1 MTAFPVIAVTGL
13 KTEAR
18 IVAGPRVHA
27 IAGGGDAAG
36 LARALEAAVARKAS
50 AIISFGVAGGL
61 APELAPGS
69 RLIARTIIGE
79 DGERYYG
86 DPVWSKRLSGAFGG
100 ATIADIAGVAAPL
113 ACHKEKRALHI
124 KTGAHAADMESH
136 IAARIA
142 VAHKLPFAAFRV
154 VADPAHRQLPHAAGM
169 SAAVGERLPPQ
180 SSSATRIATIPTSGA
195 TRSHSHYRQ
204 DGARLGGMRRSAA
217 LEGTTSKS
225 GCIQDVGR
233 MHVVF
238 HAVTVEVNMLS

>member
-1 MTAFPVIAVTGL
+1 
-13 KTEAR
+13 
-18 IVAGPRVHA
+18 
-27 IAGGGDAAG
+27 
-36 LARALEAAVARKAS
+36 LASRGA
-50 AIISFGVAGGL
+50 

-142 VAHKLPFAAFRV
+142 AAHKLPFAAFRV
-154 VADPAHRQLPHAAGM
+154 VAM
-169 SAAVGERLPPQ
+169 SNRLVVPRNITITPLPPKCPQ
-180 SSSATRIATIPTSGA
+180 
-195 TRSHSHYRQ
+195 
-204 DGARLGGMRRSAA
+204 
-217 LEGTTSKS
+217 
-225 GCIQDVGR
+225 
-233 MHVVF
+233 
-238 HAVTVEVNMLS
+238 